1 MRESQ
6 REPAD
11 ERFGTNLRA
20 IRERAGISQS
30 GLADAMNER
39 GHTWHQQT
47 VGRIEAG
54 RQSARIGE
62 AEDIAAIL
70 KTSVDRLMWTTQEA
84 SAGIFLDMTI
94 ARAEN
99 GFEQITTGT
108 AELLWAQHQLE
119 VSVGEAERAG
129 CYGSDRVR
137 VIVAEARAVLELT
150 PEDAVGSGRKHHEEL
165 RATGERCAEEAGYD
179 TQGES

>member
-20 IRERAGISQS
+20 LRERAGISQS
-30 GLADAMNER
+30 ALADAMNER

-62 AEDIAAIL
+62 AEDIAVIL
-70 KTSVDRLMWTTQEA
+70 KTTVDRLIWTTQEA
-84 SAGIFLDMTI
+84 SAGMLLDMTI

-99 GFEQITTGT
+99 GFEQITSGT
-108 AELLWAQHQLE
+108 AELLWAQFQLE
-119 VSVGEAERAG
+119 ASVSDAERAG
-129 CYGSDRVR
+129 CYGSERVR
-137 VIVAEARAVLELT
+137 TIVAEAKTVLELT
-150 PEDAVGSGRKHHEEL
+150 PEAAVESGRAHHEEL
-165 RATGERCAEEAGYD
+165 RRTGRQLMEEAD
-179 TQGES
+179 HAT